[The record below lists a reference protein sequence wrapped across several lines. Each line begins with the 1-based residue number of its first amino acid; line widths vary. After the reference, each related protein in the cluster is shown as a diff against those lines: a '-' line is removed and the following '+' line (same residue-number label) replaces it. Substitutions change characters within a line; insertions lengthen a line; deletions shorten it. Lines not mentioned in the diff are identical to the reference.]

1 MKYHSDMKKH
11 TGATLIEVLVAILI
25 LSIGLLALAAMM
37 GYATL
42 LPKFSANRSVA
53 TVIGTDMIERM
64 RANATTESPS
74 FTITSYN
81 TATFTASTT
90 FVTSSSLPA
99 GSTCQFPNCTQ
110 ASIAR
115 EDIARIQLQL
125 NQQLTPAGITINA
138 TNAATNEGNLWV
150 IWQEATTFGSY
161 ATASSDNCPAAVIAL
176 ALNPAPR
183 CVYLPFKL

>member
-1 MKYHSDMKKH
+1 MKYSMNLSKQ

-74 FTITSYN
+74 FTISSYR
-81 TATFTASTT
+81 TATFTTT
-90 FVTSSSLPA
+90 FLTTSSLPA
-99 GSTCQFPNCTQ
+99 GSTCQFPDCTQ
-110 ASIAR
+110 AEITT

-125 NQQLTPAGITINA
+125 NQQLTPAGITIE
-138 TNAATNEGNLWV
+138 TGPATNEGNLWV
-150 IWQEATTFGSY
+150 IWQEAKTFG
-161 ATASSDNCPAAVIAL
+161 ALDTVRSDNCPDAVKN
-176 ALNPAPR
+176 LNLDPAPR